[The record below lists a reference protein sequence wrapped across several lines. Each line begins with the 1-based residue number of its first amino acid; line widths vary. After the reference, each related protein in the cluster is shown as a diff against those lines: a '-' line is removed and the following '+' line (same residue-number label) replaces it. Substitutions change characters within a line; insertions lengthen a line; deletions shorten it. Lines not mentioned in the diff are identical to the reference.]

1 MVSPRVGTMQ
11 LHKLHK
17 HASELEQSGGRRGQ
31 RWPEVGGEGEGRSY
45 HDITPLLCHYILEW
59 HSFSMM
65 LEAARGG
72 QSGGRGG
79 VWGIRVLEVKILYSC
94 WGMDIS
100 VGEPHIIRV
109 QPPNKLN
116 QVP

>member
-1 MVSPRVGTMQ
+1 M
-11 LHKLHK
+11 
-17 HASELEQSGGRRGQ
+17 EWSGGRWGQ
-31 RWPEVGGEGEGRSY
+31 RQPGVGGEGEGRSY
-45 HDITPLLCHYILEW
+45 HDITPLLCHYISEQ
-59 HSFSMM
+59 HSFYTMS
-65 LEAARGG
+65 EEVRGG

-79 VWGIRVLEVKILYSC
+79 AWSIGVLEVKILYSC

-109 QPPNKLN
+109 RPPNELN